1 MLRFTKGCLVM
12 QGLILLGERVV
23 SQRRDVVTNCL
34 VAVMGI
40 QHELN
45 TMNEHR
51 GNCGDYII
59 QSVQG
64 DQLVQALNSLIQLI
78 PAVYFTPFRPVHSF
92 SVPAGLDRNSRRKRR
107 GFQSLWDQV
116 GRDIQA
122 EKELQ

>member
-1 MLRFTKGCLVM
+1 MLSNARVDS
-12 QGLILLGERVV
+12 LGEWVV

-34 VAVMGI
+34 VAKPVMGI

-59 QSVQG
+59 ESVQG

-78 PAVYFTPFRPVHSF
+78 PAVYFTPFLPVHSF
-92 SVPAGLDRNSRRKRR
+92 SVPPGLDRNSRRKRR
-107 GFQSLWDQV
+107 GLQSLWDQV
-116 GRDIQA
+116 GRDKQA
-122 EKELQ
+122 EKEQYRFT